1 MGVMSVRIDDNKRK
15 LLKVIASI
23 EGKTIGAVISE
34 LVDGYIRNNKKSLNL
49 LSEKPEIRNLMA
61 LSEISF
67 DEWDNEADEIYNDL
81 Y

>member
-1 MGVMSVRIDDNKRK
+1 MGVIRVRIDDNKRI

-34 LVDGYIRNNKKSLNL
+34 LVDEYIRNNKKKLNL

-81 Y
+81 

>member
-1 MGVMSVRIDDNKRK
+1 MGVIRVRIDDNKRK
-15 LLKVIASI
+15 ILKVIASI

-34 LVDGYIRNNKKSLNL
+34 LVDEYIRNNKKKLNL

-81 Y
+81 

>member
-34 LVDGYIRNNKKSLNL
+34 LVDEYISNNKKRLNL

-67 DEWDNEADEIYNDL
+67 DEWDNEEDEIYNDL
-81 Y
+81 